1 MDIFTTYP
9 IHHSSK
15 DKFFSTEQLSLKNLA
30 NFITVFPFNKLIF
43 NCFTE
48 INYFIISQT
57 NFHYYHFLTKLRQK
71 SFKEFIAWLKQYN
84 VNFNLY
90 SVFNKGPI
98 KKLEIKDCKVSSR
111 TNSNLLLKIYLPY
124 RKISYSLQSK
134 DDISILPLEE
144 NIEIICSD
152 NKTLR
157 ANVELL
163 KCRGG
168 DYFSSKIHFNGDIKT
183 LNMSDYEI
191 EVIQEFILFLKLGVQ
206 EYLKHCNDSTIEN
219 FIYYY
224 TLADYLTHEEYKKTL
239 LFFLQDFLL
248 TYAVNDLMDSLESIN
263 CQLLKDLLSH
273 VKYEKSQF
281 YEQVYAQV
289 LKTHSNIYYKDYEFN
304 EERLV
309 TLYENKQM
317 PQKLLN
323 LGFKKF
329 EYEQLSNSESDTEEF
344 NLDVDIEGP
353 ITNEPIVHNEPITND
368 NNIDPLLD
376 EPSVDIT
383 VRPIPFHKRY
393 YILEYDNVKNICIYV
408 PSNDVN
414 KDCYYCGIYDEDIK
428 DIISLNAG
436 IKAFMET
443 QGILHLSFNKE
454 LEVDQNVF
462 RKHFGLEDILD
473 FTPISEDKKYY
484 VILRYFILIYCPYG
498 NLDEAFYYGKI
509 NGNIIVNLNTEEK
522 MKLGGI
528 KIFDLDI
535 SIYKNDYDSSVFE
548 NYVSMNKGK

>member
-1 MDIFTTYP
+1 M
-9 IHHSSK
+9 K
-15 DKFFSTEQLSLKNLA
+15 LK
-30 NFITVFPFNKLIF
+30 
-43 NCFTE
+43 
-48 INYFIISQT
+48 
-57 NFHYYHFLTKLRQK
+57 QK

-309 TLYENKQM
+309 TLSENKQL

-353 ITNEPIVHNEPITND
+353 IINEPITND

-528 KIFDLDI
+528 KIFDLDT